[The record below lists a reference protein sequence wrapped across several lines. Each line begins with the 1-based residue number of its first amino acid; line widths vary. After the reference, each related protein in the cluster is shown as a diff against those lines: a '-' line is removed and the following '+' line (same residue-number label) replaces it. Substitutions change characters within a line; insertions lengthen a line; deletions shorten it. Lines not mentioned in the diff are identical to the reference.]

1 MDLLLQ
7 TLDLGFEVF
16 LFLGVVPTH
25 HGESF
30 IIQLSGNIVLINADE
45 QTVLLNLQ
53 NSKHSRC
60 KLHSAIFAKSSLL
73 ANSINGVSKQ
83 CTAVPTRAK
92 TCWGAGRQWRPQ
104 NAMHFEALDRAGRRD
119 HPKPFNNFREIGC
132 APLVLFLVKIVIRQS
147 RLLWFSLFRDFLAI
161 GSWEGPLHSH
171 GAKIGTKIIRAG
183 LHHSLLDGSKLFFVY
198 KKFDLYRSL
207 AIPVIWQ
214 RYRPPNFEY
223 AL

>member
-1 MDLLLQ
+1 MDSLLQ
-7 TLDLGFEVF
+7 TLDLSLEVF
-16 LFLGVVPTH
+16 LFLGVVFAH
-25 HGESF
+25 HGEAS
-30 IIQLSGNIVLINADE
+30 IIQLSGDIVLINADE

-183 LHHSLLDGSKLFFVY
+183 LHHSLLDGS
-198 KKFDLYRSL
+198 
-207 AIPVIWQ
+207 
-214 RYRPPNFEY
+214 
-223 AL
+223 